1 MKKILLT
8 LIIILSVQSWVKA
21 DDVRDFEI
29 EGMSI
34 RDSLLEHVNEKLII
48 KNSINLYKLDEYY
61 SFVKFFDQ
69 DSVYDGFQ
77 AHYHK
82 DDKKYR
88 MVSLEGIKLFKNN
101 IEDCYDLREKIVSE
115 VTNLFEN
122 PKVVNE
128 NKTKLFADKSG
139 KSTVTSTRFY
149 IDQESKYEDLQISCY
164 DWADGF
170 KFGNG
175 TVGTDKLTV
184 SIMTDEYFDFLDRAY
199 Q

>member
-1 MKKILLT
+1 MIPVKKVEELVLRHKNLET
-8 LIIILSVQSWVKA
+8 ELSSGK
-21 DDVRDFEI
+21 I
-29 EGMSI
+29 
-34 RDSLLEHVNEKLII
+34 
-48 KNSINLYKLDEYY
+48 
-61 SFVKFFDQ
+61 
-69 DSVYDGFQ
+69 
-77 AHYHK
+77 
-82 DDKKYR
+82 DK
-88 MVSLEGIKLFKNN
+88 
-101 IEDCYDLREKIVSE
+101 
-115 VTNLFEN
+115 
-122 PKVVNE
+122 
-128 NKTKLFADKSG
+128 KLFADKSG